1 VSIQKFLFRA
11 ISLCGIAFLVLLSG
25 CQTGIKNKKP
35 VPVAAESAEAASLRR
50 IAVLQF
56 DRRAG
61 GPDITAEVETM
72 LANVQVNGQPYFAV
86 VERNKIQQVMREMK
100 LGESGV
106 IREDTAAKL
115 GKMLGANGV
124 YAGTITR
131 NEVVNTNYQESRNR
145 CTQYEKKK
153 DKKGNMVDG
162 NCLNFQDYLVS
173 CTKRTAY
180 FTFLPKLIA
189 VESGSIAFSKE
200 IAGEASESACQGEAG
215 GVADG
220 AQLLAN
226 ARSTAMGK
234 LRVAVA
240 PSVQMVSFT
249 LMDTMDGITAASAKE
264 KHASALEFAK
274 AGRMDRACTLW
285 SEALAADS
293 TGIPI
298 IHNVG
303 VCDEQRGNLNGA
315 LARYEEAD
323 RLTSKPDRIIGES
336 LARIRDMMTNRA
348 RLQSQG
354 NSPPPPPPPPVAA
367 NPAPAAVTS
376 PAPAAAPSGPP
387 SAAVTAQAQARLN
400 ALGFNVGKPDGIAG
414 PMTRQAIQRF
424 QRSKG
429 LEVNGQ
435 LDGQTL
441 SALGL

>member
-1 VSIQKFLFRA
+1 MSIREFLFKG
-11 ISLCGIAFLVLLSG
+11 ISLCGISFLVLLSG
-25 CQTGIKNKKP
+25 CQTGISDKKP
-35 VPVAAESAEAASLRR
+35 VAVAAESAEAASLRR

-72 LANVQVNGQPYFAV
+72 LANVQVDGQPYFAV

-131 NEVVNTNYQESRNR
+131 NEVVNTNYQENRNR
-145 CTQYEKKK
+145 CIQYERKK
-153 DKKGNMVDG
+153 DKNGNMVDG
-162 NCLNFQDYLVS
+162 KCLNFQDYLVS
-173 CTKRTAY
+173 CNKRTAH

-200 IAGEASESACQGEAG
+200 ISGEASESACQGEAG
-215 GVADG
+215 GIADG
-220 AQLLAN
+220 AQLLAS
-226 ARSTAMGK
+226 ARATAMGK

-240 PSVQMVSFT
+240 PSVQLVSFT
-249 LMDTMDGITAASAKE
+249 LMNTMDGIAAAASKE

-293 TGIPI
+293 TGVPI
-298 IHNVG
+298 IHNAG

-348 RLQSQG
+348 RLQRQG
-354 NSPPPPPPPPVAA
+354 NSPPPPSPPVAA
-367 NPAPAAVTS
+367 SPAPAAVTS
-376 PAPAAAPSGPP
+376 PAPAAPPAGPP
-387 SAAVTAQAQARLN
+387 PATVTAQAQERLN
-400 ALGFNVGKPDGIAG
+400 TLGFNVGKPDGTAG
-414 PMTRQAIQRF
+414 PRTRQAIQRF
-424 QRSKG
+424 QQSKG
-429 LEVNGQ
+429 LEANGQ
-435 LDGQTL
+435 LDRPTL

>member
-1 VSIQKFLFRA
+1 MSIRECVFIRV
-11 ISLCGIAFLVLLSG
+11 SLCGIAILMLLSG
-25 CQTGIKNKKP
+25 CMQTGLKQKQPTAI
-35 VPVAAESAEAASLRR
+35 AAESTEASKLRR
-50 IAVLQF
+50 LAVLQF
-56 DRRAG
+56 DRRVG

-72 LANVQVNGQPYFAV
+72 LANIKVDGQPYFAV
-86 VERNKIQQVMREMK
+86 VERNKIQQLMKEMK
-100 LGESGV
+100 LGESGA

-124 YAGTITR
+124 YTGTITR
-131 NEVVNTNYQESRNR
+131 SEVLNATYQENRNR
-145 CTQYEKKK
+145 CTQNEMKK
-153 DKKGNMVDG
+153 DKNGNMVEG
-162 NCLNFQDYLVS
+162 KCLKYQDYLVS
-173 CTKRTAY
+173 CNKRTAH

-200 IAGEASESACQGEAG
+200 IVGEASESACQGEAG
-215 GVADG
+215 GIADS
-220 AQLLAN
+220 AQLLAS
-226 ARSTAMGK
+226 ARSKAMGR

-240 PSVQMVSFT
+240 PSVQLVSFT
-249 LMDTMDGITAASAKE
+249 FMDTMDGIAAALGKE

-285 SEALAADS
+285 SEALALDP

-298 IHNVG
+298 THNVG
-303 VCDEQRGNLNGA
+303 VCEEQRGNLNGA

-336 LARIRDMMTNRA
+336 LARVRDMMTNRA

-354 NSPPPPPPPPVAA
+354 NTPPPPPPAA
-367 NPAPAAVTS
+367 TSPAPAAVTS
-376 PAPAAAPSGPP
+376 AAPAASPGPP

-400 ALGFNVGKPDGIAG
+400 ALGFDVGKPDGIAG
-414 PMTRQAIQRF
+414 ARTRKAIQKF
-424 QRSKG
+424 QTSKG
-429 LEVNGQ
+429 LEVTGQ

>member
-1 VSIQKFLFRA
+1 M
-11 ISLCGIAFLVLLSG
+11 AFLVLLSG
-25 CQTGIKNKKP
+25 CQTGIKDKKP

-131 NEVVNTNYQESRNR
+131 NEVVNTNYQENRSR
-145 CTQYEKKK
+145 CTQYERKK

-162 NCLNFQDYLVS
+162 KCLNSQDYLVS

-215 GVADG
+215 GIADG
-220 AQLLAN
+220 AQLLAS

-249 LMDTMDGITAASAKE
+249 LMDTMDGIAAAAAKE

-285 SEALAADS
+285 SEALAVDS

-303 VCDEQRGNLNGA
+303 VCEEQRGNLSGA

-354 NSPPPPPPPPVAA
+354 NSPPPPPPVATT
-367 NPAPAAVTS
+367 PAPAAVTS

-387 SAAVTAQAQARLN
+387 SAAVTAQAQERLN
-400 ALGFNVGKPDGIAG
+400 ALGFNVGKPDGTAG
-414 PMTRQAIQRF
+414 PRTRQAIQRF
-424 QRSKG
+424 QQSKG

-435 LDGQTL
+435 LDSQTL